1 MEINKNLLNYYTEQP
16 QQQTIKELNEKAL
29 LRQKIRENITQ
40 QDIENYLEQKKGE
53 RLKAE
58 QEEKGF
64 FTGVAESINLKSV
77 PYLGNLIEGRESEK
91 AVDVILKAKHQP
103 ELLTKEEITDFDKY
117 MNELNNQNLAGEG
130 GILYRLGKG
139 ALPTIKYSLEYA
151 LNTAVVGNSIG
162 GSLITSLEPTRLYKN
177 YQAKQLQ
184 GLIDITDKGKMFF
197 SDLEKKPFLTTVY
210 KAYATSLA
218 SDVSEKLGD
227 PITNNPLTRSV
238 IGKTTGVKKKILE
251 ALFGV
256 SKRTGESFGDLV
268 NGLIPEHLESYIE
281 EPLAQIL
288 GANENEYTWD
298 NLAQALE
305 RPSWDEF
312 LLTTG
317 MITIQGFTG
326 LAMQKMVGKMQARKV
341 KQEDIETYMKTRKQ
355 EDVEKDLKR
364 LSEAEQ
370 QQFNAKKEQY
380 KQDLRNTTNYTEEQI
395 NENMNLYDKVFS
407 YGYMNF
413 NDKDL
418 SVNEWIEQYG
428 FKILDNVKNS
438 DVLNQTAY
446 HGTPYDFD
454 KFTLDHIG
462 AGEGAQAHGWGLYFA
477 LNKKTAKGYKSKLK
491 NTIFKDTLNF
501 INKNIDKNKD
511 YSYWEN
517 VYNFFEDFSKKNKN
531 KPFYLRMENL
541 EKEINKIDKSNK
553 QLNKNINVENKL
565 KIEKN
570 NLLKDF
576 ILKVKNEKAVSEDIA
591 SSKLYKVEI
600 PNDDVMLFENKNFEK
615 QPEKIKQALKK
626 ILKDKSLSED
636 TRDYIKEDTKEEYY
650 TGRDLYDTLRDELG
664 SDKLASE
671 LLNKYGIKG
680 IRYTGGV
687 DGECAVVFDDN
698 AIDILD
704 KFNQSQNKK
713 ILGQYDVRER
723 IISLSKESNPTTF
736 QHEMIHWWKSTIQ
749 TFAEQGNKQA
759 QADLNILNK
768 YVGAETNN
776 WNREQEEIFARSWE
790 QYLRK
795 GVAPTKELQTVFD
808 KIRNWFIEI
817 YKSAKDIVV
826 NGKPVKLDNNI
837 INYFDNLLS
846 LEPNKN
852 IELDYNIKYDRLQNE
867 VDNARETL
875 YQEQPDF
882 TEEEINAILRERFKE
897 QLTPLEELQFKIE
910 QENKKSIKQKVND
923 IFDTYQYDKKEF
935 SEITNRVKDKID
947 NINKTLKNLKN
958 KDLNVGNVD
967 NMDIAINDLIEI
979 QKVAKQRLPRRP
991 QTLTQW
997 IKSIGGVYDEGDDL
1011 SQLEIKGLTRKSRY
1025 KKYGKDYIDL
1035 SLDTIRESAIER
1047 GFDIA
1052 KDTTVSDFINSISDD
1067 VGGNYI
1073 YRNQDMGRVAE
1084 YEQRL
1089 QQQEQAQE
1097 ILDRLDVDVDSIID
1111 LYKKA
1116 KQNNLKLLDKDKIKL
1131 VQEES
1136 RKAQEEVKNILKEI
1150 QSKEKTVKKELET
1163 KIKEIQ
1169 NKEKTARKELEQK
1182 AKEEKQSIKNIKSKV
1197 IDMIN
1202 NSNLENNDKAKFLNT
1217 IKKINSESDFEK
1229 QKDFILERIKNYE
1242 TAEVNRLIKNQ
1253 INKELDTTKDLK
1265 KGNRKVGR
1273 YEYQDNLLFKDLR
1286 QFNKNNKSQNE
1297 IELLNLLNNTP
1308 KNEIN
1313 STLFNIKERFLNYK
1327 INGVNNSI
1335 DFSKQVLKDIV
1346 DFKNVALENKQEIDN
1361 IKFNNKTFD
1370 IQEINNAVQN
1380 SKANKDTLKTKITN
1394 TIYRTHIANIYSL
1407 INSITNKTVADKYNI
1422 EVAENNKSVA
1432 LFTRVKQL
1440 KEDLKSALDIKQEK
1454 DIFKYLNE
1462 NRSKKFVLTDLNNSK
1477 QDINKMHI
1485 LNIYAE
1491 MQNPLRKKQY
1501 INNYGESQIND
1512 LLNNLTEY
1520 DKKVADVF
1528 IKHFNEDGD
1537 YDTINKFYIKYFN
1550 KDLKKVDGVYIPSK
1564 SEFIKEEDFFN
1575 TFIADN
1581 VNSFSSLKERQ
1592 NNEFIKPIPQDLYNN
1607 YIRHINQVEYID
1619 KVAPTFKKI
1628 ESLFINDNKN
1638 KNDIKYKFG
1647 DSVFETLKKQL
1658 NSLSFISDSEHLSD
1672 LDKIFN
1678 KIANNWIVSKI
1689 GFNPVV
1695 FIKQLSSVFGYAE
1708 NVNVSDWSKNLIKG
1722 MAHPKETIDYMKSN
1736 FPSIEIR
1743 YKNGF
1748 NETLNRV
1755 NEFTKLGS
1763 LQNDLIQAS
1772 TFLTRMGDAGSVIF
1786 GGYAQIQTDLQNGLS
1801 KEQAFKNFE
1810 IQTMRSQQ
1818 SGFNSSLSLGQQNK
1832 NFFKRLFYAFKNSPL
1847 QYLRKIYDSIIM
1859 YQNGDIDSKQ
1869 LAKTLTLYLAVQP
1882 AIYRLLTEWGIDLFT
1897 IDKDDDEEE
1906 SLAKGVMAQIMSAP
1920 FDGIAGL
1927 SEIINHVV
1935 NSYMGLKTYQ
1945 PFQVIVL
1952 DDIEREFNRMK
1963 KEDLTFTDYLNFVA
1977 TTLELGTGAPIKN
1990 INRTQRAIT
1999 GNDLLKNNK

>member
-16 QQQTIKELNEKAL
+16 QQQTIKELNERAL

-40 QDIENYLEQKKGE
+40 QDIENYLEQKREKQ
-53 RLKAE
+53 LKAE

-77 PYLGNLIEGRESEK
+77 PYLGNLVEGRENEK

-130 GILYRLGKG
+130 GLLYRLGKG

-151 LNTAVVGNSIG
+151 LNTAVVGNPIG

-210 KAYATSLA
+210 KAYAQSLA
-218 SDVSEKLGD
+218 SDVSEKLGGL
-227 PITNNPLTRSV
+227 ITNNTLVRNV
-238 IGKTTGVKKKILE
+238 IGRTTGVKKKILE
-251 ALFGV
+251 VLLGV
-256 SKRTGESFGDLV
+256 SEKTGVNFGDLV
-268 NGLIPEHLESYIE
+268 NGFIPEHLESYIE

-364 LSEAEQ
+364 LSEVEQ

-395 NENMNLYDKVFS
+395 NENMNLYDKVFA

-418 SVNEWIEQYG
+418 SVNDWINQYG
-428 FKILDNVKNS
+428 FKILDN
-438 DVLNQTAY
+438 
-446 HGTPYDFD
+446 
-454 KFTLDHIG
+454 
-462 AGEGAQAHGWGLYFA
+462 
-477 LNKKTAKGYKSKLK
+477 
-491 NTIFKDTLNF
+491 
-501 INKNIDKNKD
+501 
-511 YSYWEN
+511 
-517 VYNFFEDFSKKNKN
+517 
-531 KPFYLRMENL
+531 
-541 EKEINKIDKSNK
+541 EI
-553 QLNKNINVENKL
+553 
-565 KIEKN
+565 
-570 NLLKDF
+570 
-576 ILKVKNEKAVSEDIA
+576 
-591 SSKLYKVEI
+591 
-600 PNDDVMLFENKNFEK
+600 
-615 QPEKIKQALKK
+615 
-626 ILKDKSLSED
+626 
-636 TRDYIKEDTKEEYY
+636 
-650 TGRDLYDTLRDELG
+650 
-664 SDKLASE
+664 
-671 LLNKYGIKG
+671 
-680 IRYTGGV
+680 
-687 DGECAVVFDDN
+687 
-698 AIDILD
+698 
-704 KFNQSQNKK
+704 NKK

-723 IISLSKESNPTTF
+723 VISLSKESNPTTF
-736 QHEMIHWWKSTIQ
+736 QHEMMHWWKSTIQ
-749 TFAEQGNKQA
+749 TFAEQVNKQA

-826 NGKPVKLDNNI
+826 NGKPVKLDTNI

-935 SEITNRVKDKID
+935 AEITNRVKDKID

-967 NMDIAINDLIEI
+967 NIDITINDLMEI

-997 IKSIGGVYDEGDDL
+997 IKSIGGVYDEGGDV
-1011 SQLEIKGLTRKSRY
+1011 SRLEIKGLTRKSRY
-1025 KKYGKDYIDL
+1025 KRYGTKSNDYSDL
-1035 SLDTIRESAIER
+1035 SIDSVRERAIQQ

-1052 KDTTVSDFINSISDD
+1052 EDTTVSDFINSISDD

-1073 YRNQDMGRVAE
+1073 YRNQDMNRVAE

-1182 AKEEKQSIKNIKSKV
+1182 AKEEKKSIKNIKSKV

-1217 IKKINSESDFEK
+1217 IKKINSEYDFEK

-1286 QFNKNNKSQNE
+1286 QFNKNNKQQNE

-1346 DFKNVALENKQEIDN
+1346 DFKNIALENKQEIDN

-1454 DIFKYLNE
+1454 DIFKYLND

-1564 SEFIKEEDFFN
+1564 SEFTKEEDFFN

-1678 KIANNWIVSKI
+1678 KIANNWVVSKI

-1722 MAHPKETIDYMKSN
+1722 MTHPKETIDYMKSN

-1818 SGFNSSLSLGQQNK
+1818 SGFNSSLSMGQK
-1832 NFFKRLFYAFKNSPL
+1832 DKRFYVRLFYAFKNSPL

-1906 SLAKGVMAQIMSAP
+1906 SLAKNVMAQIMSAP

-1952 DDIEREFNRMK
+1952 DDITREFNRMK